1 MRELGLPCIIA
12 AAAMILASQSFA
24 QNREA
29 EIERSARRPSVGQE
43 QTRPRI
49 PPVSPVFETER
60 SSCTYRGGPKSG
72 SWSCQ

>member
-1 MRELGLPCIIA
+1 MRELGLTCIIT
-12 AAAMILASQSFA
+12 AAAMILASQTFA

-29 EIERSARRPSVGQE
+29 EIERSTRRSNVGQE
-43 QTRPRI
+43 RTRPRI

-72 SWSCQ
+72 FWSCQ